1 MVGGSRDRESDKLVP
16 GGRFAGG
23 EHSGMFGVL
32 VREIGGPG
40 KMGNSRA
47 GSGTEALQ
55 ATF

>member
-16 GGRFAGG
+16 GGRFVGG

-47 GSGTEALQ
+47 ESGTEALQ